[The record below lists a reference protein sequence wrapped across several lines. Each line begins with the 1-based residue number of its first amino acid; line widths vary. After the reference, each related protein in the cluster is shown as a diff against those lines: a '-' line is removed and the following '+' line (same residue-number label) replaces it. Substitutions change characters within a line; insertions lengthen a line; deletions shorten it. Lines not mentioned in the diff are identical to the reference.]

1 MSGKILVGY
10 DGSEQAR
17 DALCLAEGLAGLTGG
32 RLLLAYVERLGPY
45 ELPAASLVD
54 ALRERAEQRLA
65 QVLDEVT
72 ERGNRAEAHPVLLG
86 SAAYGLHELAETE
99 RPDLIVVGSSHRGR
113 IGTALAGTVGVRLLH
128 GSPCPVAV
136 ATTGLAKNGAWRP
149 KTVGVAYD
157 GSPEADLALECA
169 HELAHAAHATV
180 RIVVVAEEWKT
191 PYIEVPVDAEAIRA
205 QTRERAMRWLRDARE
220 RLRGDWGILNVIG
233 EVVEDEPARAL
244 AGATEHL
251 DLFVLGSRAYGPV
264 RRVLLGSVASHV
276 LSHGRCPV
284 IVPPRGGSVAP
295 AADESSQAAVAS

>member
-1 MSGKILVGY
+1 MGGKILVGY

-32 RLLLAYVERLGPY
+32 TLLLACVEHLGPY

-65 QVLDEVT
+65 QVVDEVT
-72 ERGNRAEAHPVLLG
+72 ARGTRAEARPVLLG

-113 IGTALAGTVGVRLLH
+113 IGTALTGTVGVRLLH

-136 ATTGLAKNGAWRP
+136 ASNALAKDGAWRP
-149 KTVGVAYD
+149 RTVGVGYD
-157 GSPEADLALECA
+157 GSPEAALALECA

-191 PYIEVPVDAEAIRA
+191 PYIEVPIDTKAIRA

-220 RLRGDWGILNVIG
+220 RLRGDWGILNVSG
-233 EVVEDEPARAL
+233 EVVEAEPTRAL
-244 AGATEHL
+244 AEATEHL
-251 DLFVLGSRAYGPV
+251 DVLVLGSRAYGPV

-276 LSHGRCPV
+276 LSHSRCSV
-284 IVPPRGGSVAP
+284 IVTPRSGGVAAAPDDLSP
-295 AADESSQAAVAS
+295 AAAAS